1 MPIIQKTNTFVF
13 GRYFMIL
20 TIILAFLSLDVYGQ
34 RKCVVV
40 DAKTFEPIA
49 HASLYA
55 KDRQVFNS
63 AVTDINGETIIKFP
77 FRQLTISHLNYEK
90 MVIKSLPDTIFLV
103 PRSYMTGE
111 VTVRSQEPAWIRPLL
126 KRFVKN
132 KDRNYFNKKSVLEYQ
147 YTTQSIAGTNYYKYD
162 SQGLLRMRDPD
173 SLKFSILQTDGTI
186 TSVDSTHLTD
196 VANMRRMLYEDFV
209 TEFDNDFIRNHKF
222 AVNEEF
228 KGNSKNEIELYFRME
243 KQNADH
249 GHFVID
255 TARLVV
261 LSAHR
266 VSSLKYNENHRVSA
280 FMLSMARLLTGYK
293 ITDWDTNYHVTYQEI
308 DGNFLPKDIQ
318 FKFYY
323 VAKERYPD
331 KNEEEYNAKTGGG
344 FTNMEAEMKLSP
356 TVNEPLESNWL
367 MLPQSWYI
375 KYSTD
380 KSREYEIKLANLP
393 AKFILFDE

>member
-1 MPIIQKTNTFVF
+1 
-13 GRYFMIL
+13 MIL
-20 TIILAFLSLDVYGQ
+20 AILLALLALDVYGQ

-40 DAKTFEPIA
+40 DVKTLEPIS

-55 KDRQVFNS
+55 KDRQTFNS
-63 AVTDINGETIIKFP
+63 AVTDINGQTVIKFP

-90 MVIKSLPDTIFLV
+90 MVIKSLPDTIFLI

-126 KRFVKN
+126 KKFVKN
-132 KDRNYFNKKSVLEYQ
+132 KNRIYFNKKRVLEYQ

-162 SQGLLRMRDPD
+162 SQGFLRMRDPD
-173 SLKFSILQTDGTI
+173 SLKFSILQTNGTI
-186 TSVDSTHLTD
+186 TSVDSTRLTD
-196 VANMRRMLYEDFV
+196 IANMRRMLYEDFI
-209 TEFDNDFIRNHKF
+209 TEFDNDFIKNHKF

-228 KGNSKNEIELYFRME
+228 KGNSKNEVELYFRLG
-243 KQNADH
+243 KGNSDH

-255 TARLVV
+255 TARCII

-266 VSSLKYNENHRVSA
+266 ISSLKYNESQRVSA
-280 FMLSMARLLTGYK
+280 FMLSMAKLLTGYK

-308 DGNFLPKDIQ
+308 DGNFLPNDIQ

-331 KNEEEYNAKTGGG
+331 KDEEEYNAKTGGG

-356 TVNEPLESNWL
+356 TVNEPLEPTWL

-375 KYSTD
+375 RYSTD
-380 KSREYEIKLANLP
+380 KTREYEIQLANLP

>member
-1 MPIIQKTNTFVF
+1 MPIIQKIYTFVF
-13 GRYFMIL
+13 GQKMMIL
-20 TIILAFLSLDVYGQ
+20 TILLALLTLDVYGQ
-34 RKCVVV
+34 RNCVVV
-40 DAKTFEPIA
+40 DEKTLEPIA

-55 KDRQVFNS
+55 KDRQTFNS
-63 AVTDINGETIIKFP
+63 AITDINGQTIIKFP
-77 FRQLTISHLNYEK
+77 FRQLTVSHLNYEK

-126 KRFVKN
+126 KKFVKN
-132 KDRNYFNKKSVLEYQ
+132 KNRIYFNKKRVLEYQ
-147 YTTQSIAGTNYYKYD
+147 YTTQSIAGANYYKYD
-162 SQGLLRMRDPD
+162 SQGFLRMRDPD
-173 SLKFSILQTDGTI
+173 SLKFSILQTNGTI

-209 TEFDNDFIRNHKF
+209 TEFDNDFIKNHKF

-228 KGNSKNEIELYFRME
+228 KGNSKNEVELYFRLG
-243 KQNADH
+243 KGNSDH

-255 TARLVV
+255 TARCII

-266 VSSLKYNENHRVSA
+266 ISSLKYNESQRVSA
-280 FMLSMARLLTGYK
+280 FMLSMAKLLTGYK

-308 DGNFLPKDIQ
+308 DGNFLPNDIQ

-331 KNEEEYNAKTGGG
+331 KDEEEYNAKTGGG

-356 TVNEPLESNWL
+356 TANEPSEPTWL

-375 KYSTD
+375 RYSTD
-380 KSREYEIKLANLP
+380 KSREYEIQLANLP

>member
-1 MPIIQKTNTFVF
+1 
-13 GRYFMIL
+13 MIL
-20 TIILAFLSLDVYGQ
+20 AILLALLSLDVYGQ

-40 DAKTFEPIA
+40 DEKTLEPIA

-55 KDRQVFNS
+55 KDRQTFNS
-63 AVTDINGETIIKFP
+63 AITDINGQTIIKFP

-126 KRFVKN
+126 KKFVKN
-132 KDRNYFNKKSVLEYQ
+132 KNRIYFNKKRVLEYQ
-147 YTTQSIAGTNYYKYD
+147 YTTQSIAGSNYYKYD
-162 SQGLLRMRDPD
+162 SQGFLRMRDPD
-173 SLKFSILQTDGTI
+173 SLKFSIFQTNGTI

-209 TEFDNDFIRNHKF
+209 TEFDNDFIKNHKF

-228 KGNSKNEIELYFRME
+228 KGNSKNEVELYFRLG
-243 KQNADH
+243 KGNSDH

-255 TARLVV
+255 TARCII

-266 VSSLKYNENHRVSA
+266 ISSLKYNESQRVSA
-280 FMLSMARLLTGYK
+280 FMLSMAKLLTGYK

-308 DGNFLPKDIQ
+308 DGNFLPNDIQ

-331 KNEEEYNAKTGGG
+331 KDEEEYNAKTGGG

-356 TVNEPLESNWL
+356 TANEPSEPSWL

-375 KYSTD
+375 RYSTD
-380 KSREYEIKLANLP
+380 KSREYEIQLANLP